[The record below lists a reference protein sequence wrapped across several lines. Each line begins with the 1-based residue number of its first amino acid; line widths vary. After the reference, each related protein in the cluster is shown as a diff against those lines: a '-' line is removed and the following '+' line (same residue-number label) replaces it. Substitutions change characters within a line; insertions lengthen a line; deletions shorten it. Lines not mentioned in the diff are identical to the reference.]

1 MPDIDCRDR
10 DRDRVPL
17 NVTLIPSAL
26 GQGAECR
33 RVWSRARYRGRVT
46 TFHSLSAF
54 TGANYDRGRSVAW
67 QIAWLM
73 ASSLVVGQWWCPM
86 KLRVA
91 VLRAFGAEIGQD
103 VVFRHRVRVHWPWKL
118 RVGDGSWVGEGVW
131 ILNLEPV
138 DIGSN
143 VCVSQEVLLCTG
155 SHDRT
160 SPSFEFDNAP
170 ITIEDDAWLATRAT
184 VLRGCVIGRGA
195 VVGATALVTSDV
207 AAHATVL
214 APRAERCV
222 TPGES

>member
-1 MPDIDCRDR
+1 MPDIDCRE
-10 DRDRVPL
+10 RDRVAL
-17 NVTLIPSAL
+17 NVTQSLPAL
-26 GQGAECR
+26 RQDAECR
-33 RVWSRARYRGRVT
+33 RVLSRARYRERVT
-46 TFHSLSAF
+46 TSHSLSAF

-67 QIAWLM
+67 QIAWLV
-73 ASSLVVGQWWCPM
+73 ASSLVVGHWWCPM
-86 KLRVA
+86 RLRVA
-91 VLRAFGAEIGQD
+91 VLRAFGAKVGRD

-155 SHDRT
+155 SHDRASAT
-160 SPSFEFDNAP
+160 FEFDNAP
-170 ITIEDDAWLATRAT
+170 ITIEDDVWLATRAT

-207 AAHATVL
+207 PPYATVL
-214 APRAERCV
+214 APRAEQRM
-222 TPGES
+222 TSGES